1 MFLKT
6 SEKKIISLTG
16 NYHEALSDVEAARKF
31 QPTHPKER
39 ERGTVRYLIAFNA
52 VELVQT

>member
-1 MFLKT
+1 L
-6 SEKKIISLTG
+6 KKIISLTG

-31 QPTHPKER
+31 QPTHPEER
-39 ERGTVRYLIAFNA
+39 KRGNVRYLEAFNA

>member
-1 MFLKT
+1 L
-6 SEKKIISLTG
+6 KKIISLTG

-31 QPTHPKER
+31 QPIHPEGRK
-39 ERGTVRYLIAFNA
+39 RGNARYLEAFNA